1 VDVGPAPA
9 VAGGLEPAALYT
21 TDLVEGADWSGA
33 AWAERAVGTDDAKV
47 KVIGRAEAK
56 GTFAIA
62 ALEVD
67 EFKTGEASVLVGATD
82 TDDVRV
88 GVKVDV
94 EVEETAASR
103 LSLEVRW
110 NDVDVDVLVSVDDA
124 SCKRASVGAEVE
136 DVEAEV
142 VVNELGDV
150 VVVVVNRLPLRVDD
164 VERVLE
170 STELAKEVD
179 ARVMVEDSDVSV
191 EDKAVALDDPLE
203 SSLRA
208 ALVGEGVDDASELKS
223 AFLVVD

>member
-1 VDVGPAPA
+1 
-9 VAGGLEPAALYT
+9 
-21 TDLVEGADWSGA
+21 
-33 AWAERAVGTDDAKV
+33 
-47 KVIGRAEAK
+47 
-56 GTFAIA
+56 
-62 ALEVD
+62 
-67 EFKTGEASVLVGATD
+67 
-82 TDDVRV
+82 
-88 GVKVDV
+88 
-94 EVEETAASR
+94 
-103 LSLEVRW
+103 
-110 NDVDVDVLVSVDDA
+110 
-124 SCKRASVGAEVE
+124 VE